1 MQLAVLG
8 SHPYLSLAELER
20 TCTFTQR
27 HNDATARFQ
36 GHPRH
41 LGGSS
46 KLAEIVDELPA
57 TEPEAIR
64 RHVLEHIDNYLPDAS
79 AKLSVG
85 ISIYGRKWP
94 GYKPFIF
101 DIKKRLKQLGY
112 RPRIVPGHGQEVS
125 SAQVLHNRLERSQS
139 ELIISIGSS
148 STLVATTT
156 WVQDINA
163 YTRRDMDRPCRDMDT
178 GMLPPKLAQ
187 IMLNLAGGS
196 FIYDPFCGSGVIL
209 QEALLMGRRAAG
221 SDLEAGMVACT
232 SQNLQWLQAEFH
244 TPPTENV
251 FAADAREVEL
261 PAGIDAIVSESYLGP
276 VLTAPPAAERI
287 HRLAREA
294 DDLLRATLGNFEKQL
309 PAGTTICLAAPAW
322 KLDGQ
327 TVTPPLVDDLSS
339 LAYNQIRLQGVEP
352 HPLLYRRP
360 DQYVGRRLILLEK
373 S

>member
-20 TCTFTQR
+20 RCTFVQR
-27 HNDATARFQ
+27 HNDATARLQ
-36 GHPRH
+36 GHPHH

-46 KLAEIVDELPA
+46 KLADIVDELS
-57 TEPEAIR
+57 TTDPEAIR
-64 RHVLEHIDNYLPDAS
+64 RHVLERIDSYLPDAS

-125 SAQVLHNRLERSQS
+125 SAQVLHNRLDDSQS

-221 SDLEAGMVACT
+221 SDLDTGMVTCT
-232 SQNLQWLQAEFH
+232 SQNLQWLQDEFH
-244 TPPTENV
+244 TPPADKV
-251 FAADAREVEL
+251 FTADARETKS

-276 VLTAPPAAERI
+276 IITNPPATERV
-287 HRLAREA
+287 HRLSQEA
-294 DDLLRATLGNFEKQL
+294 DGLLRATLENLGKQL
-309 PAGTTICLAAPAW
+309 PAGTTVCLAAPAW
-322 KLDGQ
+322 KLGQQ
-327 TVTPPLVDDLSS
+327 TVAPPLVDDLSS
-339 LAYNQIRLQGVEP
+339 LAYNQIRLQGVKE
-352 HPLLYRRP
+352 HQLLYRRP
-360 DQYVGRRLILLEK
+360 DQYVGRHLILLEK